1 MPRRAIA
8 KLTESGDTN
17 GSWLRSRR
25 LGLGSLASA
34 FARTSVCLKTADTPK
49 MNGFLV
55 VFQFF
60 KPTEEPQVSP
70 GGISNNRATPWNI
83 WNLGSP
89 EPSLKA
95 GPMDQIRKFRR
106 PISGAGRQLLPL
118 LGGLSRHL
126 EGYGAGDSR
135 TEPARE
141 RFEKR
146 EAQQRHASIKG
157 ANRDA
162 KSPVPLVFILFGSS
176 LQSQR
181 PRKGVV

>member
-1 MPRRAIA
+1 
-8 KLTESGDTN
+8 
-17 GSWLRSRR
+17 
-25 LGLGSLASA
+25 
-34 FARTSVCLKTADTPK
+34 
-49 MNGFLV
+49 
-55 VFQFF
+55 
-60 KPTEEPQVSP
+60 
-70 GGISNNRATPWNI
+70 
-83 WNLGSP
+83 
-89 EPSLKA
+89 
-95 GPMDQIRKFRR
+95 MDQIRKFRR
-106 PISGAGRQLLPL
+106 PIFGAGRQLLPL

-146 EAQQRHASIKG
+146 EAQQRHASIKD

-181 PRKGVV
+181 PRKGVVWDPVVKGLHYVQVLLSHQTGGDSLCFASSAPTCLAQVLLTLPASRAFA